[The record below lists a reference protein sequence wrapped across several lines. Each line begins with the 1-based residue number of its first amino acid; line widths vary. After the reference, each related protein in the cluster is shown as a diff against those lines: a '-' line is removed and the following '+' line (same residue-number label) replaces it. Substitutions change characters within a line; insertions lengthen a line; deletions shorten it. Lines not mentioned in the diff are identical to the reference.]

1 MTTSLIK
8 GGGMKALKCAVILG
22 ISWLLVSCS
31 LVNSAA
37 NSAQQPANTLDAYSQ
52 LLALNLLSQLP
63 ANNGMSADKPRIAV
77 SSFVPVNSFSLEQVD
92 ETEKQMANQL
102 SESMLSQIKQQG
114 FDVYDYRLR
123 DQLALKSDHEQALSR
138 QITAIA
144 NSSLADTLL
153 VGTYSLL
160 AEGVMLNSR
169 LISVKNKR
177 VLAASSQLVPSDIFW
192 QQQRVLQQGNK
203 LYRTNLTGAVK

>member
-1 MTTSLIK
+1 
-8 GGGMKALKCAVILG
+8 MKALKCAVILG

-31 LVNSAA
+31 LVNAPA

-52 LLALNLLSQLP
+52 LLALNLVGQLP
-63 ANNGMSADKPRIAV
+63 SGNSITTKKPRIAV
-77 SSFVPVNSFSLEQVD
+77 SSFVPVNSFSLSQAD

-123 DQLALKSDHEQALSR
+123 DQLVLNSDHEQALSR
-138 QITAIA
+138 QLTAIA
-144 NSSLADTLL
+144 NGSLADTLL

-160 AEGVMLNSR
+160 AEGVMLNTR
-169 LISVKNKR
+169 LIAVKNKQ
-177 VLAASSQLVPSDIFW
+177 VLAASSQLVPADIFW
-192 QQQRVLQQGNK
+192 QQQRVIQQGNK
-203 LYRTNLTGAVK
+203 LYRTELTGVAK